1 MESKTKNLVLN
12 VSLIV
17 FCVLFLSACTNKEIE
32 LKDGHTH
39 LSEELDQEI
48 SNYIVQHYSTPS
60 LNTEKQFEVH
70 KVYGTSEKN
79 DVITVYFWSYYG
91 GFNKSTGTENQSGH
105 SLPAVI
111 QLKKESDHYTV
122 LKYTEPED
130 GDFYQSS
137 IKKMFPK
144 KYLKRV
150 YNDSGNIKDL
160 EKKMNVQVKKWLEE

>member
-1 MESKTKNLVLN
+1 MKFKTKYIVPTVFLLVFF
-12 VSLIV
+12 SI
-17 FCVLFLSACTNKEIE
+17 FLVACTDNDIE
-32 LKDGHTH
+32 LNDGDTH
-39 LSEELDQEI
+39 LSEELNNTI
-48 SNYIVQHYSTPS
+48 SNYIVQQYSTSS

-79 DVITVYFWSYYG
+79 DVTTVYFWSYYG
-91 GFNKSTGTENQSGH
+91 GFNKSTGAENQSGH
-105 SLPAVI
+105 SLPAVM

-122 LKYTEPED
+122 VKYTEPED

-150 YNDSGNIKDL
+150 YNDSGNSKDL
-160 EKKMNVQVKKWLEE
+160 EKEMDVLVKQWLAE